1 MKQIVVFGVGRM
13 GTAISY
19 AMKKL
24 GYYVIGVDANP
35 ESANDFRKH
44 INSEDG
50 IFYTC
55 DERDYN
61 ELLVQYNK
69 PEVVISSL
77 PYHQTQSLAEFC
89 IDNNLRYCDLGG
101 RVDVS
106 ENINNYAK
114 EKATKPVMTDL
125 GLAPGW
131 VNIVA
136 EQGYSKIHQQV
147 DDVEMM
153 VGGLPCC
160 FDANPPF
167 NYACTWSVDGLI
179 NEYKDDCEV
188 LIDGEIIKE
197 QGMEGQQDVEL
208 KLLNE
213 TLEAFYTS
221 GGASHTIQTMKDRGV
236 KNCFYKTL
244 RYKGHCDAVRFLLRH
259 AKLDDDTM
267 ERIFVKGCP
276 PQPFGDLVLIYVHV
290 KGGDVEFNKEIVV
303 PYREHFSAMQVATAF
318 PISSV
323 ASIMAEGY
331 FDNRVQQNRGG
342 DIKLPLN
349 LVYKDIPF
357 DKFNDNLKT
366 LDIRTA

>member
-19 AMKKL
+19 AMKEL
-24 GYYVIGVDANP
+24 GYYVIGVDNSP
-35 ESANDFRKH
+35 DSADNFRKH
-44 INSEDG
+44 INRDEG

-55 DERDYN
+55 DDRDYK
-61 ELLVQYNK
+61 ELLVTHHS

-89 IDNNLRYCDLGG
+89 IDSEIRYCDLGG
-101 RVDVS
+101 KVDVS

-114 EKATKPVMTDL
+114 DHAVKPVMTDL

-136 EQGYSKIHQQV
+136 EQGCSKIHQQV
-147 DDVEMM
+147 DNVEMM

-160 FDANPPF
+160 FDACPPF
-167 NYACTWSVDGLI
+167 NYICTWSVDGLL
-179 NEYKDDCEV
+179 NEYRDDCEV
-188 LIDGEIIKE
+188 LIDGEIVKE
-197 QGMEGQQDVEL
+197 QGMEGQQDIKLE
-208 KLLNE
+208 LLNE

-236 KNCFYKTL
+236 KNCSYKTL

-259 AKLDDDTM
+259 AKLDDETM
-267 ERIFVKGCP
+267 GEIFLKGCP
-276 PQPFGDLVLIYVHV
+276 PQPWGDLVLIRVHAR
-290 KGGDVEFNKEIVV
+290 GGDVEFNKEIIV
-303 PYREHFSAMQVATAF
+303 PHREHFSAMQVSTAF

-323 ASIMAEGY
+323 ASLMADGY
-331 FDNRVQQNRGG
+331 FDNRVEENNGNS
-342 DIKLPLN
+342 DKLTFN
-349 LVYKDIPF
+349 LSYEDIPF
-357 DKFNDNLKT
+357 DKFNENLNT
-366 LDIRTA
+366 LGIKMV